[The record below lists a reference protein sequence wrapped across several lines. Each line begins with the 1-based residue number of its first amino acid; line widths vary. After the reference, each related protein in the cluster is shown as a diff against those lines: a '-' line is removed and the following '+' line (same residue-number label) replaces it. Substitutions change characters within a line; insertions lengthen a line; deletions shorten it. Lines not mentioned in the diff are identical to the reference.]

1 MKRFKGYAYRQAGFT
16 LIEVLVI
23 MFIISTL
30 STVLVVNWRKNE
42 KRYQLQRSAQTVV
55 QNFRKVQSMSLAGKN
70 LCDQDSPCIP
80 RNYGV
85 HFGKTT
91 LTSYVIF
98 ADKNNNGKYASAVET
113 NEHIE
118 TIYLES
124 GIELS
129 LSVDLDVVFSVPDG
143 FVMINA
149 KPLTTE
155 ASLTIKRSGT
165 TCPSSN
171 CKIIIIKKSGQ
182 ITIQ

>member
-1 MKRFKGYAYRQAGFT
+1 MKRFKGFT

-42 KRYQLQRSAQTVV
+42 KRYQLQRSAQQVV
-55 QNFRKVQSMSLAGKN
+55 QNLRKAQNMALAGKN
-70 LCDQDSPCIP
+70 LCDQASPCIP
-80 RNYGV
+80 PSYGV
-85 HFGKTT
+85 FFSKTT

-98 ADKNNNGKYASAVET
+98 SDKNGNDKYGGGASVEAVET
-113 NEHIE
+113 IN
-118 TIYLES
+118 LES

-155 ASLTIKRSGT
+155 ASLLIKRSGT
-165 TCPSSN
+165 ACPSLN
-171 CKIIIIKKSGQ
+171 CKTIIIKKTGQ